1 MNARVLATLQ
11 TAITGQTVRRKPYL
25 RLLWRCCCFLLL
37 GAGLAYAGITASISG
52 TVTDPSG
59 AAIVGATVTVTNLDT
74 GISQTQQT
82 NAQGFYSFQ
91 DLPIGK
97 YKLSVEQK
105 GFKIYRETGIVL
117 DVNQALVRDVALQVG
132 QTAEVVEVSS
142 SALHVDTANT
152 QMGEVIEG
160 KHITDVPLSTRSF
173 TDLLAL
179 QPGVVSTASG
189 MTGAFAGPF
198 ISAGFPAPLVSGDEN
213 SGGQSVNG
221 MREAN
226 NGFIL
231 NGILAT
237 ETGYGGAGAI
247 PNLDSLAEFR
257 ILTNNFDAEYGNYS
271 GGQINVITK
280 SGANDWHGN
289 VFEFLRNTDFDA
301 ANFFA
306 QGQRGAYHQN
316 QFGGTF
322 GGPVIKDKVF
332 FFADYQGNRK
342 TVGVTQTITGAPS
355 SATEAGDFGALGN
368 LGAFATQKTINNQ
381 SVSVPYMVNGA
392 AWAQNLS
399 TETGNANIYNAV
411 NSGNP
416 FPYYFRATD
425 VNPLTNAPYGVNCTQ
440 AAQCVFWNTNGNAT
454 LPTGA
459 LNPIASKLLNYILPA
474 NGPINS
480 ATGTGTYSTSAGK
493 QDLNDNKFSSRLDAN
508 TRFGNLFGY
517 YYFDRYDRV
526 DPYWSSP
533 APLYPGF
540 NVDNKGQTH
549 TIDLGDTKT
558 ISSTDV
564 NEFRL
569 GYFRLNARFNLPQ
582 GGKGVSLSSLG
593 FASGANG
600 APGIY
605 PANPSVEG
613 IPETDFNN
621 FSIGVPSRPNQL
633 LENIYQVSDNYSKI
647 IGKHTI
653 KFGAQYHYD
662 QLEENLSNVANGN
675 FFFGTALNGGNS
687 ETGDDFV
694 DFLLGAPSSYV
705 QGQSFPSYGRNFY
718 FGMFAQDSWRVTPRL
733 TFNYGLRY
741 DVSAPWHEK
750 FNEIQTLIPGEQS
763 VVFPGSPKGW
773 VFPGDPGVPSTLA
786 PTRWNKF
793 APRLGLA
800 YSFAEHDGILGKILG
815 KPGTSS
821 IRVGWGMFYTSNEG
835 ATDFNQIGDAPFG
848 DYTGQSAS
856 TYAAPFTNRASG
868 SSITN
873 FFPVPPPVKGF
884 SASHPASGSPYDNL
898 AEFFSAFGLIG
909 SSPAMYPKNQ
919 VPYAENYELSLER
932 QITQSDLVT
941 VSYVGTQGHKL
952 LSSESANPGNPALCL
967 SLAAEGC
974 GPGGENNIYIL
985 PNGNYVLGTRA
996 PFSGVLL
1003 PVGTSIGAPT
1013 CAPGS
1018 NSVTACVLPP
1028 GSPNAGQTAIIPFG
1042 NDSYFITGAYSSYNS
1057 AQVSWRHTSSRS
1069 SMLLGYTF
1077 SKSLDNSS
1085 GYGEQYNPINPR
1097 LSRGLSAFDSTHNF
1111 VVSYSYNLPFDKLD
1125 GPKRLTNG
1133 WQISGITRFSTGL
1146 PVTLVDNNDT
1156 SMLGTGFGGPITLD
1170 VDTPNLVAP
1179 VVTMNPRNNPAHLFF
1194 SPSDFAAATP
1204 GQIGTADRRF
1214 FHGPGINNWDMA
1226 LLKDTH
1232 LTERMNLQFRAE
1244 LYNVGN
1250 HAQFL
1255 NPEGRLINTM
1265 GQISAAR
1272 DPRIGQ
1278 LSLKLNF

>member
-1 MNARVLATLQ
+1 MNARALAWFETPQGRKTSRPNSLFRVLVLCCA
-11 TAITGQTVRRKPYL
+11 
-25 RLLWRCCCFLLL
+25 LLA
-37 GAGLAYAGITASISG
+37 AGLVYASVTASISG
-52 TVTDPSG
+52 TVTDASG
-59 AAIVGATVTVTNLDT
+59 AAIIGATVTVTNVET
-74 GISQTQQT
+74 SMAQTQQT
-82 NAQGFYSFQ
+82 NGQGLYSFQ

-97 YKLSVEQK
+97 YNLSVEQK
-105 GFKIYRETGIVL
+105 GFKGYRQTGLVL
-117 DVNQALVRDVALQVG
+117 DVNAALIVDVALQVG
-132 QTAEVVEVSS
+132 TAAETIEVSS
-142 SALHVDTANT
+142 SALHVETANT

-160 KHITDVPLSTRSF
+160 KRMTDVPLVTRSF

-179 QPGVVSTASG
+179 QPGVVPTASG

-213 SGGQSVNG
+213 AGGQSVNG

-226 NGFIL
+226 NGFLL
-231 NGILAT
+231 NGILAA

-280 SGANDWHGN
+280 SGTNDWHGN
-289 VFEFLRNTDFDA
+289 AFEFFRNTNLDA
-301 ANFFA
+301 ANFFTNA
-306 QGQRGAYHQN
+306 QGGTRGAWHQN

-322 GGPVIKDKVF
+322 GGPVIKDKIF

-342 TVGVTQTITGAPS
+342 IVGETQTITGAPS
-355 SATEAGDFGALGN
+355 AAAESGN
-368 LGAFATQKTINNQ
+368 FSEIASNLTGT
-381 SVSVPYMVNGA
+381 VNGA
-392 AWAQNLS
+392 AWAQQLS
-399 TETGNANIYNAV
+399 TQLNQTVTPGEA
-411 NSGNP
+411 
-416 FPYYFRATD
+416 YYF
-425 VNPLTNAPYGVNCTQ
+425 NGCTTY
-440 AAQCVFWNTNGNAT
+440 AQCVFPNAQ
-454 LPTGA
+454 LPTTA
-459 LNPIASKLLNYILPA
+459 FNPIAANLLKYIQPA
-474 NGPINS
+474 AAGTIATSGPLV
-480 ATGTGTYSTSAGK
+480 GTGTFSTNSGK
-493 QDLNDNKFSSRLDAN
+493 VNLNDNKFSGRADAN
-508 TRFGNLFGY
+508 TNFGNLFAY
-517 YYFDRYDRV
+517 YYFDRYDRI

-533 APLYPGF
+533 ANLYPGF
-540 NVDNKGQTH
+540 SVDNKGQTH
-549 TIDLGDTKT
+549 TIDLGDTKS
-558 ISSTDV
+558 IGSTDV

-569 GYFRLNARFNLPQ
+569 GYFRLNARFNLPL
-582 GGKGVSLSSLG
+582 GGKGVSLTSLG
-593 FASGANG
+593 FASAANG
-600 APGIY
+600 GIY
-605 PANPSVEG
+605 VGNPTVEG

-633 LENIYQVSDNYSKI
+633 LENIYQVSDNYSKV

-653 KFGAQYHYD
+653 KFGGQYHYN

-675 FFFGTALNGGNS
+675 FFFGTAINGGVS

-705 QGQSFPSYGRNFY
+705 QGQSFPSYGRSFY
-718 FGMFAQDSWRVTPRL
+718 FGLFGQDSWRVTPRL

-741 DVSAPWHEK
+741 DVSPPWHEK

-773 VFPGDPGVPSTLA
+773 VFPGDPGVPTTLA

-800 YSFAEHDGILGKILG
+800 YSFGEHDGVLGKILG
-815 KPGTSS
+815 KPGSS
-821 IRVGWGMFYTSNEG
+821 SVRVGWGMFYTTNEG

-868 SSITN
+868 TTIPN

-884 SASHPASGSPYDNL
+884 SQSHPASGPPYDTL
-898 AEFFSAFGLIG
+898 AEFFSAFGTIS
-909 SSPAMYPKNQ
+909 SSPAMYPRNQ

-932 QITQSDLVT
+932 QLTSSDLLS

-952 LSSESANPGNPALCL
+952 LASESANPGNPAACL
-967 SLAAEGC
+967 AINAAFPTPPPGAPPTC

-996 PFSGVLL
+996 PFNGVLL
-1003 PVGTSIGAPT
+1003 PVGTSIGAPN
-1013 CAPGS
+1013 CNVGANGS
-1018 NSVTACVLPP
+1018 CVLQS
-1028 GSPNAGQTAIIPFG
+1028 GPNAGQTAIIPFG

-1057 AQVSWRHTSSRS
+1057 LQISWRHTSGRLQ
-1069 SMLLGYTF
+1069 MLLGYTF
-1077 SKSLDNSS
+1077 SKALDNSS
-1085 GYGEQYNPINPR
+1085 GYGEQYNPVNPR
-1097 LSRGLSAFDSTHNF
+1097 LSRGLSAFDSTNNF
-1111 VVSYSYNLPFDKLD
+1111 VVSYSYNLPFDKLG

-1133 WQISGITRFSTGL
+1133 WQISGITRFATGL
-1146 PVTLVDNNDT
+1146 PVTLVDNGDT
-1156 SMLGTGFGGPITLD
+1156 SLLGTAFGGPITLG

-1179 VVTMNPRNNPAHLFF
+1179 LVKMNPRNNPSHLYF
-1194 SPSDFAAATP
+1194 SPSSFAAATV

-1226 LLKDTH
+1226 LLKNTA

-1244 LYNVGN
+1244 FYNIYN
-1250 HAQFL
+1250 HAQFVS
-1255 NPEGRLINTM
+1255 PEGRLINTM
-1265 GQISAAR
+1265 GVVSVAR